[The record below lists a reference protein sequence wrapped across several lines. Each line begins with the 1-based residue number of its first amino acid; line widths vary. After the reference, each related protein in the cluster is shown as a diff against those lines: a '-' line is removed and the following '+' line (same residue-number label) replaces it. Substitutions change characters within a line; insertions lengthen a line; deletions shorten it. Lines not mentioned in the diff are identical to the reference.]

1 VTTVGDGVVPSGLPR
16 SVHFSVVASAMDDEG
31 RPVGVMDDG
40 AGDAAQQHRAH
51 SPEPSGTHHDRR
63 SVVLIGDLDDRL
75 PHRSRGLDGDRFGLQ
90 ARVSR
95 DTDPSWA
102 ATFPA
107 SSAAARSSLKK
118 STMLAVAPAHAKRS
132 RPWVLSRHRLVD
144 PRGPREQLGAGNAHG
159 CSSGQQM
166 DICPHGAAAL
176 GARGSMHDQTRKP
189 SEAEPCWRPSAA
201 RSRIASLA
209 EDPT

>member
-16 SVHFSVVASAMDDEG
+16 SVHFSVVASAMDDKG

-118 STMLAVAPAHAKRS
+118 STMLAVAPAHAKLS
-132 RPWVLSRHRLVD
+132 RPWVLHGIGCLIPGSTRAVRSRQRAWVLERAADGHLS
-144 PRGPREQLGAGNAHG
+144 PWRGG
-159 CSSGQQM
+159 
-166 DICPHGAAAL
+166 
-176 GARGSMHDQTRKP
+176 RG
-189 SEAEPCWRPSAA
+189 
-201 RSRIASLA
+201 RSRINA
-209 EDPT
+209 

>member
-1 VTTVGDGVVPSGLPR
+1 MTQSLDPCPRCSSSAWRPAASTRSGSMPLSSLRFTRPGSATTRAQRWDDRGRALGAATVTTVGDGIVPSGLLR
-16 SVHFSVVASAMDDEG
+16 SVHFSAVASAMDDEG

-40 AGDAAQQHRAH
+40 AGYAAQQHRAH

-132 RPWVLSRHRLVD
+132 RPWVL
-144 PRGPREQLGAGNAHG
+144 RGIGWLILGVHA
-159 CSSGQQM
+159 SS
-166 DICPHGAAAL
+166 
-176 GARGSMHDQTRKP
+176 
-189 SEAEPCWRPSAA
+189 
-201 RSRIASLA
+201 
-209 EDPT
+209 